1 MDSGATGSRE
11 SARAREVER
20 AMATTVT
27 RVGDDNWTQV
37 TTGDRP
43 NSVSIDMTAKGQ
55 ATISLKLTYNSAAE
69 MATNVAEEINAVLSE
84 VKRALASQNISLAGA
99 ATAAEGK

>member
-1 MDSGATGSRE
+1 
-11 SARAREVER
+11 
-20 AMATTVT
+20 MATTVT
-27 RVGDDNWTQV
+27 RAGDDNWTQV

-69 MATNVAEEINAVLSE
+69 MATNVAEEISTVLSE
-84 VKRALASQNISLAGA
+84 VKRALAAQSIPLAGA
-99 ATAAEGK
+99 TEGK